1 VLRNKKLSE
10 SISLDK
16 ESLFVYTTATLV
28 SFIFSP
34 EEVYKHMS
42 DIKRKKGESFDAF
55 LRRVKRRW
63 LMSGRTIEARK
74 HQHFLPEVSRNRRR
88 THAVKRTRINE
99 RTTYLKKIGRLKD
112 EDETTGR

>member
-1 VLRNKKLSE
+1 
-10 SISLDK
+10 
-16 ESLFVYTTATLV
+16 
-28 SFIFSP
+28 
-34 EEVYKHMS
+34 MS

-88 THAVKRTRINE
+88 THAVKRSRINE
-99 RTTYLKKIGRLKD
+99 RTTYLRKIGRLKD
-112 EDETTGR
+112 DEEMTSH

>member
-1 VLRNKKLSE
+1 
-10 SISLDK
+10 
-16 ESLFVYTTATLV
+16 
-28 SFIFSP
+28 
-34 EEVYKHMS
+34 MS

-99 RTTYLKKIGRLKD
+99 RTTYLRKIGRLKD
-112 EDETTGR
+112 DEEMTSK